1 VSPSRGGIETR
12 TSLHSIDKS
21 NKTTIRLSAI
31 FFIAVLLA
39 GPLTPVEAAAAAEQA
54 RRAIEDSV
62 LKFLSVGLSKQS
74 VQTPSSQRFESPSQ
88 RAERVSHLRL
98 CPRELLLY
106 VDESFTLVPLPLD
119 QDNNAVHGADLTF
132 EAKDSGLATVSSWG
146 EVSAMAPGHTQ
157 VTVQAGTTKAHVN
170 VEVRAGL
177 RPRSSDR
184 RQADLDWRTEH
195 SHDCDDPEAA
205 QLIEP
210 RPDLA
215 AHHNSTATA
224 LTGTQ
229 IKDAETD
236 SVGDE
241 VQGTG
246 QQPFGRLARPAV
258 FRKAHSP
265 EKSAIKT
272 TTAAASA
279 SGKLF
284 GRGFFQIGGIDGD
297 GPDPVSTA
305 AAAPYNAVGSPRF
318 GPVEQSQ
325 GSAAKTKNNLGSSDY
340 VFSAPVL
347 GLSGRGID
355 VNLALTCNSRVWTKE
370 AAGMTFNYGKGWPA
384 AGWTLGY
391 GRLIEN
397 YDNQLNWLL
406 IQPDGTRIHL
416 QKQTG
421 GSLASTDGSFIR
433 MGVGA
438 GGAPNGK
445 LRYPDG
451 TLVTYS
457 NAQNGRWLPLSI
469 RSRNG
474 DRMNIAYMQYNNTP
488 GDPHYFPYMWAI
500 SQITDTLG
508 RIITF
513 NYYGD
518 TGYPEDTTGA
528 RPKYALAAITTPD
541 QNGTTRT
548 MVRIDYQTVTLQYDF
563 SVPVDPNYNPASGSQ
578 ITVLKRIYYPATGRG
593 YLFQDYSTYGM
604 ARRISVC
611 FNMTGGNGAI
621 TDGSE
626 IAYTKYNYTTM
637 APNDPYDR
645 TQVGHL
651 NDSPQYAIRSEWWQG
666 KTDNNGASTT
676 ATTDYTYSRSSVT
689 DPVLGEVEIDKVS
702 YPNGMDMLTT
712 SGNDQAIS
720 PESFGHVVKT
730 EIKSGS
736 TSLRTAQPSYVTDS
750 SGGDQLR
757 QMVATDEAGNTAK
770 TSYDYYSSYGRLQNV
785 NEYGFSASIQRKTT
799 FQYSD
804 TLANANLLQVAKQID
819 VLDGSGNPVART
831 VFTLDDYGADDN
843 AGNNAMKTYTIMPP
857 SQTHDASF
865 DQHNQTRG
873 NVTGVTTWV
882 QFGTTAAD
890 DIKITR
896 NSKFDVFGN
905 VVQADVS
912 CCQVKNISY
921 LDGSSNPLTFYSQPI
936 SVTDGTSGTAPFLT
950 TTYQYDFNTG
960 LLTNTTDPNGLL
972 TSYMY
977 DPAWRLKTVNAPSL
991 AVTTT
996 QFDRDS
1002 NNFNDQLAYL
1012 QQVTY
1017 KEKDTDPD
1025 SAKKT
1030 ITSRSWVD
1038 GAGRV
1043 LRSGGGAGS
1052 SPASF
1057 DTVATVYDSM
1067 GRVLK
1072 QSNPYS
1078 GDQSGSAGTGVT
1090 LYWTQNS
1097 YDSLSRVTTVTLPDN
1112 QTVQTAYS
1120 GTTVTVTDQVGRKRK
1135 SEVDGLGRLTRV
1147 TEQDT
1152 ATGALTWDTTYG
1164 YDLLNNL
1171 TSVNQGDQIR
1181 LFGYDALSRMTG
1193 QITPEGGPV
1202 AFTYT
1207 DFGAVLKRTDARN
1220 VETHYKYD
1228 SLNRLSQVWYTGL
1241 NGNDSGT
1248 FRPNLPPG
1256 VAATADLN
1264 INYNNFTTA
1273 QAGNGQVHQI
1283 TDGAGSES
1291 YAYDSLA
1298 RPSSKI
1304 RTVGNFSY
1312 QTQYQYNQANQLTV
1326 MIYPSGKRVRM
1337 NRDSRGRLGGED
1349 NVDAAD
1355 NVLTSYVSSIGYN
1368 EAGQTTGLS
1377 LGNGVSENYG
1387 YSADRLQLTSQTATS
1402 FAESLIN
1409 VKYIYQTVA
1418 GDSGALTT
1426 ANNSGQLM
1434 MISGAIGPQSRTERF
1449 TYDDLG
1455 RLATA
1460 YGKGLWGR
1468 RYSYDRWGN
1477 RTAVYDATS
1486 GGNQI
1491 QSVTLELSGG
1501 VPTTNRI
1508 ASVGGVSYSYDESG
1522 NLTSDEVHN
1531 YQYDAEGRMVTVDG
1545 GSTSSCSYD
1554 LANRR
1559 VKKVAGGV
1567 TTHYVWEGSQVIA
1580 EYNGSTGVLISE
1592 YVFAGSRMAA
1602 REQSGIVRYFLQDRL
1617 STRLITD
1624 SSGNLVGR
1632 EDHLPFG
1639 EDSGTGSGE
1648 TEKHRF
1654 TSYERDPES
1663 NTDYAVNRQYQQANG
1678 RFMQPD
1684 LVEGSIADPQ
1694 RLNRYTYTESD
1705 PINLFDP
1712 LGLDKCWV
1720 PDGKGGYVEIPCP
1733 PETDPSYPNDPPFVL
1748 HGWDTMPLAPLLD
1761 VGTAGWERSFNFQGS
1776 AKDAKAIS
1784 GMLNICGATSSY
1796 GQYSSVSNGMWRS
1809 TLNGKSYPLSWGGN
1823 GATGARS
1830 LATEYAGALRVLGK
1844 SMFYAGSIISTVQGG
1859 QSLLQGNYGGAA
1871 KSGLDIT
1878 MSRVGLMGPWGATA
1892 SGIYFG
1898 VDMTVGWP
1906 YVGQELMLTRCD
1918 AECQY
1923 RLKHCTFA
1931 NK

>member
-1 VSPSRGGIETR
+1 MR
-12 TSLHSIDKS
+12 TSLRSIDKS
-21 NKTTIRLSAI
+21 NKTTVRLLAI
-31 FFIAVLLA
+31 VFITVLLA
-39 GPLTPVEAAAAAEQA
+39 GPLTPVEGAAAAEQA
-54 RRAIEDSV
+54 RRAIDSV
-62 LKFLSVGLSKQS
+62 VKFLSAGLSKQS
-74 VQTPSSQRFESPSQ
+74 VQTPSSQKFESPLQ
-88 RAERVSHLRL
+88 RADRVNHLRL

-119 QDNNAVHGADLTF
+119 QDNNAVHGAELTF
-132 EAKDSGLATVSSWG
+132 ETKAPRLATVSSWG
-146 EVSAMAPGHTQ
+146 EVSAVAPGHTQ
-157 VTVQAGTTKAHVN
+157 VTVQAGTTSAHVN
-170 VEVRAGL
+170 VEVRAGM

-184 RQADLDWRTEH
+184 RQADLDWKAEH
-195 SHDCDDPEAA
+195 AHDCDDPEAA
-205 QLIEP
+205 RLIEP
-210 RPDLA
+210 RPELA
-215 AHHNSTATA
+215 ADHDSTATA
-224 LTGTQ
+224 STSTQ

-236 SVGDE
+236 SVDDE

-265 EKSAIKT
+265 EKSAIKA
-272 TTAAASA
+272 TTAAANA
-279 SGKLF
+279 PGKIF

-318 GPVEQSQ
+318 GAVEHSQ
-325 GSAAKTKNNLGSSDY
+325 GSAAKTKNNLGSYDY

-347 GLSGRGID
+347 GLPGRGID

-370 AAGMTFNYGKGWPA
+370 TAGMTFNYGKGWPA

-391 GRLIEN
+391 GRLIDN
-397 YDNQLNWLL
+397 YDNQGNGLL

-421 GSLASTDGSFIR
+421 GSLASTDGSFIS
-433 MGVGA
+433 MGARSSGA
-438 GGAPNGK
+438 LNGK

-457 NAQNGRWLPLSI
+457 NAQNGRWLPVSI

-474 DRMNIAYMQYNNTP
+474 DQITIAYRQYNTTA

-518 TGYPEDTTGA
+518 TGYPEDTTSK
-528 RPKYALAAITTPD
+528 PKYALATITAPD
-541 QNGTTRT
+541 QGGGTRT
-548 MVRIDYQTVTLQYDF
+548 LVQLDYQSITLQYNF
-563 SVPVDPNYNPASGSQ
+563 SVPVDANYNPVSGSQ
-578 ITVLKRIYYPATGRG
+578 ITVLKRVSYPATGRG
-593 YLFQDYSTYGM
+593 YLFTEYGTYGM
-604 ARRISVC
+604 ARKISEC
-611 FNMTGGNGAI
+611 NNMTGANSAI
-621 TDGSE
+621 TDGTT
-626 IAYTKYNYTTM
+626 IAYTKYNYTTID
-637 APNDPYDR
+637 PNDPYNR
-645 TQVGHL
+645 NQIGQL
-651 NDSPQYAIRSEWWQG
+651 NDSPQYTTRSEWWQG

-676 ATTDYTYSRSSVT
+676 ATTDYTYSRSSGT
-689 DPVLGEVEIDKVS
+689 DSVLGAIEIDKVS

-712 SGNDQAIS
+712 SGNDQATS
-720 PESFGHVVKT
+720 PDSFGHVVKT
-730 EIKSGS
+730 EIKSG
-736 TSLRTAQPSYVTDS
+736 TTLLRTTQPSYL
-750 SGGDQLR
+750 SGGQQLS
-757 QMVATDEAGNTAK
+757 QVVETDEAGNTAK
-770 TSYDYYSSYGRLQNV
+770 TTYDYYSSYGRLQNV

-843 AGNNAMKTYTIMPP
+843 VGNNAMKTYTIMPP
-857 SQTHDASF
+857 SQTHDSSF

-882 QFGTTAAD
+882 QFGATAAD

-960 LLTNTTDPNGLL
+960 LLTNATDPNGLL

-1030 ITSRSWVD
+1030 ITSKRWVD

-1078 GDQSGSAGTGVT
+1078 GDQSGNAGTGVT
-1090 LYWTQNS
+1090 LFWTQNS

-1135 SEVDGLGRLTRV
+1135 SEVDGLGRLTKV

-1171 TSVNQGDQIR
+1171 TSVNQGGQIR

-1228 SLNRLSQVWYTGL
+1228 ALNRLSQVWYTGL

-1248 FRPNLPPG
+1248 VRPNLPPG
-1256 VAATADLN
+1256 VAATSDLN

-1298 RPSSKI
+1298 RPSSKT
-1304 RTVGNFSY
+1304 RTEDSFSY

-1337 NRDSRGRLGGED
+1337 NRDSRGRLSGED

-1402 FAESLIN
+1402 FAASLIN
-1409 VKYIYQTVA
+1409 VKYIYQTVM
-1418 GDSGALTT
+1418 GDSGFGTS

-1434 MISGAIGPQSRTERF
+1434 MISGSIGPKSRTERF

-1468 RYSYDRWGN
+1468 RYTYDRWGN
-1477 RTAVYDATS
+1477 RTGVYDATS

-1501 VPTTNRI
+1501 VPTTNQI
-1508 ASVGGVSYSYDESG
+1508 ASVGGVNYSYDASG
-1522 NLTSDEVHN
+1522 NLTSDGGHN
-1531 YQYDAEGRMVTVDG
+1531 YQYDAEGRMATVDV
-1545 GSTSSCSYD
+1545 STAISTFDS
-1554 LANRR
+1554 ANRR
-1559 VKKVAGGV
+1559 VKKVGGGV

-1580 EYNGSTGVLISE
+1580 EYNGTTGTLISE
-1592 YVFAGSRMAA
+1592 YVFAGSRMVA
-1602 REQSGIVRYFLQDRL
+1602 REQSGVLRYFLQDRL

-1624 SSGNLVGR
+1624 SSGNLIGR

-1639 EDSGTGSGE
+1639 EEAGTGSGE
-1648 TEKHRF
+1648 IEKHRF
-1654 TSYERDPES
+1654 TTYERDTES
-1663 NTDYAVNRQYQQANG
+1663 NTDYAVNRQYHTANG

-1684 LVEGSIADPQ
+1684 RIEGRIGDPQ
-1694 RLNRYTYTESD
+1694 SLNRYSYAISD
-1705 PINLFDP
+1705 PVNLTDRT
-1712 LGLDKCWV
+1712 GLDWFDDWISAAHQNNFANGGGFAAWINDQRDRAFFGDGYYDLPGNNNEMERAMLDWGRRITNTYDAIRANSAFQRGDKRTAYAIMAANHTLHFSDDPYLDEEEVASGGGDGWNETLAEMRRIAKGLGGRIYIENDV
-1720 PDGKGGYVEIPCP
+1720 TYIIDVHMSYTQVIKKLKSLGFSWFPDILPPHNGGTDYAANQAPWDHVTVGYPYGEVTTILPRGYVLREGFRPDLTPPWITIHIDASNPRFHWLDYIP
-1733 PETDPSYPNDPPFVL
+1733 
-1748 HGWDTMPLAPLLD
+1748 
-1761 VGTAGWERSFNFQGS
+1761 
-1776 AKDAKAIS
+1776 
-1784 GMLNICGATSSY
+1784 
-1796 GQYSSVSNGMWRS
+1796 
-1809 TLNGKSYPLSWGGN
+1809 
-1823 GATGARS
+1823 
-1830 LATEYAGALRVLGK
+1830 
-1844 SMFYAGSIISTVQGG
+1844 
-1859 QSLLQGNYGGAA
+1859 
-1871 KSGLDIT
+1871 
-1878 MSRVGLMGPWGATA
+1878 
-1892 SGIYFG
+1892 
-1898 VDMTVGWP
+1898 
-1906 YVGQELMLTRCD
+1906 
-1918 AECQY
+1918 
-1923 RLKHCTFA
+1923 
-1931 NK
+1931 